1 MKLGWLFALPL
12 ALQPFA
18 GCASSSGQT
27 GSPSCAAPESC
38 VCGPQ
43 LVAPE
48 TLLRVRVESADT
60 QQLVGTVV
68 EVLGSN
74 DSLGPV
80 ALEGQR
86 IGGFIA
92 RAQPCEDGARPRT
105 APAVESE
112 VLVVFRLQRQGP
124 PTADALLDGY
134 MRFAVL
140 WTDPLD
146 FGEGTE
152 LAHSE
157 LDLLLDY
164 GQCVERF
171 PIEPMP
177 CNDVVYSSSS
187 TSCSV
192 RPFSRRN

>member
-1 MKLGWLFALPL
+1 MRLGWLFVLTL

-27 GSPSCAAPESC
+27 GSPACGLPESC

-43 LVAPE
+43 IVTPE
-48 TLLRVRVESADT
+48 TLLRVRVESAEA

-74 DSLGPV
+74 DGLGPV
-80 ALEGQR
+80 ASEGER
-86 IGGFIA
+86 IGGFVA
-92 RAQPCEDGARPRT
+92 RAQPCEDVAMPLV
-105 APAVESE
+105 APAVDSE

-124 PTADALLDGY
+124 PTADALLYGY
-134 MRFAVL
+134 MRFAL
-140 WTDPLD
+140 PWSDPLD
-146 FGEGTE
+146 FGEGTQ

-164 GQCVERF
+164 GPCVERF
-171 PIEPMP
+171 PIEPEP
-177 CNDVVYSSSS
+177 CHDVVYSSSS
-187 TSCSV
+187 SCSV
-192 RPFSRRN
+192 RSFGRRH